1 MDEKIKKV
9 AISSP
14 QKSFGQIC
22 VLACLNIAAEMY
34 QLKEKKHKVKEKIN
48 QLIEKLE
55 KETR

>member
-1 MDEKIKKV
+1 VDKKIKKA
-9 AISSP
+9 AISFP

-34 QLKEKKHKVKEKIN
+34 QLKRKNHKTKEKIK

-55 KETR
+55 KKT